1 MATDLSK
8 VINIGKDTKSK
19 LEQVGID
26 SFEKLKEAG
35 YENAFIKVQT
45 IDPGACLSFLYGLAG
60 AIDGVKWC
68 DLSPE
73 KKKEVQEFFKMV
85 KK

>member
-1 MATDLSK
+1 
-8 VINIGKDTKSK
+8 
-19 LEQVGID
+19 
-26 SFEKLKEAG
+26 
-35 YENAFIKVQT
+35 
-45 IDPGACLSFLYGLAG
+45 LSFLYGLAG